1 MLFISVRFLHLR
13 TITDMDHS
21 LESQPDTAAAPG
33 PVPNEQFV
41 SLLARHHS
49 LIRGF
54 IGTLLP
60 HQTDAEDVFQQT
72 CLVLWR
78 KWNTFDSAQ
87 SFSSWACGIA
97 FYEVKNFQ
105 RVQSRDRL
113 YFSDEVLSLIAEHQ
127 TNTLPETDQQKQ
139 ALEDCIQKLEGENR
153 QLILD
158 CYHSQRT
165 IKEVA
170 AQLGRSSDAIYKKLS
185 RLRLRLMDCVRQSL
199 PSVEAGS

>member
-1 MLFISVRFLHLR
+1 MNHP
-13 TITDMDHS
+13 
-21 LESQPDTAAAPG
+21 LESQQGNEAGSGQPPS
-33 PVPNEQFV
+33 EQFV

-78 KWNTFDSAQ
+78 KWTIFDAEQ
-87 SFSSWACGIA
+87 SFSAWACGIA

-105 RVQSRDRL
+105 RIQSRDRL
-113 YFSDEVLSLIAEHQ
+113 YFSDEVLSLIAEQQ
-127 TNTLPETDQQKQ
+127 TNSLSETDRQKQ
-139 ALEDCIQKLEGENR
+139 ALDECIQKLDGENR

-158 CYHSQRT
+158 CYHGQQT
-165 IKEVA
+165 IKEIS
-170 AQLGRSSDAIYKKLS
+170 QQIGRSADAIYKKLS
-185 RLRLRLMDCVRQSL
+185 RLRLRLMDCMQQTLHST
-199 PSVEAGS
+199 EAGS

>member
-1 MLFISVRFLHLR
+1 MNRSSETNRQTEAGLGLA
-13 TITDMDHS
+13 
-21 LESQPDTAAAPG
+21 PD
-33 PVPNEQFV
+33 EQFV

-78 KWNTFDSAQ
+78 KWNTFDSEQ
-87 SFSSWACGIA
+87 SFSAWACGIA

-113 YFSDEVLSLIAEHQ
+113 YFSDEVLSLVAECQ
-127 TNTLPETDQQKQ
+127 TNSLTETDRQKQ
-139 ALEDCIQKLEGENR
+139 ALDDCIQKLDGENR
-153 QLILD
+153 QFIRD
-158 CYHSQRT
+158 CYHDQLT

-170 AQLGRSSDAIYKKLS
+170 AQSGRSADATYKKLA
-185 RLRLRLMDCVRQSL
+185 RLRLRLMDCMQQTLHSA
-199 PSVEAGS
+199 EAGS

>member
-1 MLFISVRFLHLR
+1 MNQSSDLHKG
-13 TITDMDHS
+13 
-21 LESQPDTAAAPG
+21 LEAGEG
-33 PVPNEQFV
+33 PIPNEQFV

-78 KWNTFDSAQ
+78 KWNTFDAEQ
-87 SFSSWACGIA
+87 SFSAWACGVA

-105 RVQSRDRL
+105 RVQSRDRH
-113 YFSDEVLSLIAEHQ
+113 YFSDEVLSLIAEAQ
-127 TNTLPETDQQKQ
+127 TNSISETDQRKQ
-139 ALEDCIQKLEGENR
+139 ALNDCLQKLDSENK

-158 CYHSQRT
+158 CYHGQQS
-165 IKEVA
+165 IKEVSQ
-170 AQLGRSSDAIYKKLS
+170 QLGRTTDAVYKKLS
-185 RLRLRLMDCVRQSL
+185 RLRLRLLNCMQQSL
-199 PSVEAGS
+199 HSPEAGS

>member
-1 MLFISVRFLHLR
+1 MNDSSNLHP
-13 TITDMDHS
+13 HS
-21 LESQPDTAAAPG
+21 ESDQEQI
-33 PVPNEQFV
+33 PNEQFV

-78 KWNTFDSAQ
+78 KWKTFDSEQ
-87 SFSSWACGIA
+87 SFSAWACGIA

-105 RVQSRDRL
+105 RVQSRDRH
-113 YFSDEVLSLIAEHQ
+113 YFSDELLTLIAEEQSHS
-127 TNTLPETDQQKQ
+127 LSDTDQHKQ
-139 ALEDCIQKLEGENR
+139 ALNNCIQKLDSQSR

-158 CYHSQRT
+158 CYHGQLT
-165 IKEVA
+165 IKEVSQ
-170 AQLGRSSDAIYKKLS
+170 QLERSTDAIYKKLS
-185 RLRLRLMDCVRQSL
+185 RLRLRLLECIQQSL
-199 PSVEAGS
+199 HSQEAGS

>member
-1 MLFISVRFLHLR
+1 
-13 TITDMDHS
+13 MDPVQK
-21 LESQPDTAAAPG
+21 SQQDLTAGAVPD
-33 PVPNEQFV
+33 EQFV

-78 KWNTFDSAQ
+78 KWNTFDREQ

-113 YFSDEVLSLIAEHQ
+113 YFSDEVLALIAEHQ
-127 TNTLPETDQQKQ
+127 PKSVTDTDRQKQ
-139 ALEDCIQKLEGENR
+139 ALEDCIQKLESDNR
-153 QLILD
+153 QLVLD
-158 CYHSQRT
+158 CYHGQQT

-170 AQLGRSSDAIYKKLS
+170 AQLGRSSDAVYKKLS
-185 RLRLRLMDCVRQSL
+185 RLRLRLMECMQQSL
-199 PSVEAGS
+199 QSAEARS

>member
-1 MLFISVRFLHLR
+1 MNRSSKLHP
-13 TITDMDHS
+13 HS
-21 LESQPDTAAAPG
+21 ESDSDSDLGQ
-33 PVPNEQFV
+33 VPNEQFV

-78 KWNTFDSAQ
+78 KWNAFDAEQ
-87 SFSSWACGIA
+87 SFSAWACGIA

-105 RVQSRDRL
+105 RIQSRDRH
-113 YFSDEVLSLIAEHQ
+113 YFSDELLTLIAEEQ
-127 TNTLPETDQQKQ
+127 TNSLSDTDRQKQ
-139 ALEDCIQKLEGENR
+139 ALNNCIQKLDNQSR

-158 CYHSQRT
+158 CYHGQQT
-165 IKEVA
+165 IKEVS
-170 AQLGRSSDAIYKKLS
+170 QHLEQSTDAIYKKLS
-185 RLRLRLMDCVRQSL
+185 RLRVRLLDCVQQSL
-199 PSVEAGS
+199 LTQEAGS

>member
-1 MLFISVRFLHLR
+1 
-13 TITDMDHS
+13 MDHP
-21 LESQPDTAAAPG
+21 LESQQDTAAGTG

-78 KWNTFDSAQ
+78 KWNTFDSEQ
-87 SFSSWACGIA
+87 SFSAWACGIA

-127 TNTLPETDQQKQ
+127 TNSLPESDQQKQ
-139 ALEDCIQKLEGENR
+139 ALEDCIQKLEGENK

-158 CYHSQRT
+158 CYHGQST

-185 RLRLRLMDCVRQSL
+185 RLRLRLMDCVHQSL
-199 PSVEAGS
+199 HSAEAGS

>member
-1 MLFISVRFLHLR
+1 
-13 TITDMDHS
+13 MDHS
-21 LESQPDTAAAPG
+21 SELHQNTETGSGQI
-33 PVPNEQFV
+33 PNEQFV

-78 KWNTFDSAQ
+78 KWSTFDSEQ
-87 SFSSWACGIA
+87 SFSAWACGIA

-105 RVQSRDRL
+105 RVQSRDRH
-113 YFSDEVLSLIAEHQ
+113 YFSEEVLSLIAEQQ
-127 TNTLPETDQQKQ
+127 TSSLSETDQQKQ
-139 ALEDCIQKLEGENR
+139 ALDDCIKKLDTENQ

-158 CYHSQRT
+158 CYHGQRA
-165 IKEVA
+165 IKDVA
-170 AQLGRSSDAIYKKLS
+170 EQLGRSSDAIYKKLS
-185 RLRLRLMDCVRQSL
+185 RLRLRLMDCMQQSL
-199 PSVEAGS
+199 HSPEAGS

>member
-1 MLFISVRFLHLR
+1 
-13 TITDMDHS
+13 MDHS
-21 LESQPDTAAAPG
+21 SELHQNTETGSGQI
-33 PVPNEQFV
+33 PNEQFV

-78 KWNTFDSAQ
+78 KWSTFDSEQ
-87 SFSSWACGIA
+87 SFSAWACGIA

-105 RVQSRDRL
+105 RVQSRDRH
-113 YFSDEVLSLIAEHQ
+113 YFSEEVLSLIAEQQ
-127 TNTLPETDQQKQ
+127 TNSLSETDQQKQ
-139 ALEDCIQKLEGENR
+139 ALDDCIQKLDSENK

-158 CYHSQRT
+158 CYHGQRT
-165 IKEVA
+165 IKDVA
-170 AQLGRSSDAIYKKLS
+170 EQLGRSSDAIYKKLS
-185 RLRLRLMDCVRQSL
+185 RLRLRLMDCMQQSL
-199 PSVEAGS
+199 HSPEAGS

>member
-1 MLFISVRFLHLR
+1 MEL
-13 TITDMDHS
+13 S
-21 LESQPDTAAAPG
+21 LEIQFESVTTMNQIPH
-33 PVPNEQFV
+33 EQFV

-60 HQTDAEDVFQQT
+60 HQTDADDVFQQT

-78 KWNTFDSAQ
+78 KWDTFDETQ

-105 RVQSRDRL
+105 RVQSRDRH
-113 YFSDEVLSLIAEHQ
+113 YFSDEILALIAEQ
-127 TNTLPETDQQKQ
+127 QSTSLPETEHRQQTLQ
-139 ALEDCIQKLEGENR
+139 NCIQKLDTENR
-153 QLILD
+153 KLIQD
-158 CYHSQRT
+158 CYRGDLS

-170 AQLGRSSDAIYKKLS
+170 EQTGRSCEALYKKLS
-185 RLRLRLMDCVRQSL
+185 RLRLKLMDCMQQTSL
-199 PSVEAGS
+199 AAEAGS

>member
-1 MLFISVRFLHLR
+1 MEHSSESKQNPGAD
-13 TITDMDHS
+13 TD
-21 LESQPDTAAAPG
+21 Q
-33 PVPNEQFV
+33 VPNEQFV

-87 SFSSWACGIA
+87 SFSAWACGIA

-105 RVQSRDRL
+105 RVQSRDRH

-127 TNTLPETDQQKQ
+127 TNSLSETDQQKQ
-139 ALEDCIQKLEGENR
+139 ALHDCIQKLDGENK

-158 CYHSQRT
+158 CYHGQRT

-185 RLRLRLMDCVRQSL
+185 RLRLRLMDCMQQSL
-199 PSVEAGS
+199 HHPEAGS